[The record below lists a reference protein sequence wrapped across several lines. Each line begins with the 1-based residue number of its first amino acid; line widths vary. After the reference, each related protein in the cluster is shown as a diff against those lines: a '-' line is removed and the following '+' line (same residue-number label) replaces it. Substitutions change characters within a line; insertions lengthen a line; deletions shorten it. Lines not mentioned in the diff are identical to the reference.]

1 MHILLADD
9 DKEDFMIFEDA
20 AKMTNHEFTLTYAAN
35 WMDLWRMLLKTQPN
49 VVFLDLNMPVKD
61 GFECLKTIR
70 EDNRFDLLPIVIYS
84 TSINKKDIDKA
95 YEYGANYFIVK
106 PNTTEGLTN
115 VLHRIVDMKNG
126 LLEIRPLRDNFV
138 IL

>member
-9 DKEDFMIFEDA
+9 DKEDFMIFQEA
-20 AKMTNHEFTLTYAAN
+20 ANMTSHEFSLTYAAN
-35 WMDLWRMLLKTQPN
+35 WMDLLRVLMKSLPDVL
-49 VVFLDLNMPVKD
+49 FLDLNMPVKD

-70 EDNRFDLLPIVIYS
+70 EDNRFNLLPIVIYS
-84 TSINKKDIDKA
+84 TSSNKKDIDKA
-95 YEYGANYFIVK
+95 YEYGANFFIVK

-115 VLHRIVDMKNG
+115 LLHRIVEMKNG
-126 LLEIRPLRDNFV
+126 QFDKKPMRDEFI